1 MRFGFIFAVA
11 AAVVCGGSR
20 SGAASPIWRNAEATV
35 TIADV
40 IYVLPSY
47 WNTALWPRDPLCRRY
62 EDFDMVIVG
71 RELFINGVLAY
82 QAKRFDKVYVVYPQG
97 VQGVQGVIVNG
108 WIARPR
114 THKMLD
120 AGVSALC
127 GSWD

>member
-1 MRFGFIFAVA
+1 
-11 AAVVCGGSR
+11 
-20 SGAASPIWRNAEATV
+20 
-35 TIADV
+35 
-40 IYVLPSY
+40 VLPSY

-97 VQGVQGVIVNG
+97 VQAVQGVIVNG

-120 AGVSALC
+120 VGVSL
-127 GSWD
+127 

>member
-1 MRFGFIFAVA
+1 MRFGFIFAIAA
-11 AAVVCGGSR
+11 AAVCAPLGS
-20 SGAASPIWRNAEATV
+20 AAYPVWRNAEATV

-47 WNTALWPRDPLCRRY
+47 WNTALPPRDPLCRRY
-62 EDFDMVIVG
+62 ENVDMVIVG

-97 VQGVQGVIVNG
+97 VIANG
-108 WIARPR
+108 WVARPR
-114 THKMLD
+114 THKVLD

>member
-1 MRFGFIFAVA
+1 
-11 AAVVCGGSR
+11 VCGGPLS
-20 SGAASPIWRNAEATV
+20 SAAYPVWRNAEATV

-47 WNTALWPRDPLCRRY
+47 WNTALRPRDPLCRRY
-62 EDFDMVIVG
+62 ENVDMVIVG

-97 VQGVQGVIVNG
+97 VIVNG
-108 WIARPR
+108 WMAQPR
-114 THKMLD
+114 MHKVLD
-120 AGVSALC
+120 AGVGALC

>member
-1 MRFGFIFAVA
+1 MRFGFIFAIAA
-11 AAVVCGGSR
+11 AAVCGGPLS
-20 SGAASPIWRNAEATV
+20 SAAYPIWRNAEATV

-40 IYVLPSY
+40 IYVLPSN
-47 WNTALWPRDPLCRRY
+47 WNTALRPRDPLCRRY
-62 EDFDMVIVG
+62 ENVDMVIVG

-97 VQGVQGVIVNG
+97 VIVNG

-114 THKMLD
+114 MHKMLD

>member
-1 MRFGFIFAVA
+1 MRFGLIFAVA
-11 AAVVCGGSR
+11 AAAVCGAPLS
-20 SGAASPIWRNAEATV
+20 SAADPMWRNPEATV
-35 TIADV
+35 TIAEV

-47 WNTALWPRDPLCRRY
+47 WNTALKPRDPLCRRY
-62 EDFDMVIVG
+62 ENFDMVIVG

-97 VQGVQGVIVNG
+97 VIANG

-120 AGVSALC
+120 AGARALC

>member
-1 MRFGFIFAVA
+1 MRFGFIFAIAA
-11 AAVVCGGSR
+11 AAVCGGPLS
-20 SGAASPIWRNAEATV
+20 SAAYPVWQNAEATV

-47 WNTALWPRDPLCRRY
+47 WNTALSPRDPLCRHY
-62 EDFDMVIVG
+62 ENVDMVIAG

-97 VQGVQGVIVNG
+97 VIVNG
-108 WIARPR
+108 WMARPR
-114 THKMLD
+114 MHKVLD
-120 AGVSALC
+120 AGVGALC